1 MKQYIKDGDKDE
13 GKGTKNIL
21 KVISN
26 SSCLRERTFCHADK
40 SDWEI
45 FLRHLQI
52 EVVIFVNHE
61 NTLR

>member
-1 MKQYIKDGDKDE
+1 MAIKMKEKE
-13 GKGTKNIL
+13 PKNIL

-26 SSCLRERTFCHADK
+26 SSCLRERTFCHADV